1 MRGGRGRPARCP
13 SSGPPSTRRPSH
25 PGSSSQPFPC
35 VTLPRGE
42 RGNQLLNFKLVRNGR
57 STPCLAKRNSWVS
70 GIETFHRDERPG
82 NPPDRPSCLR
92 SRIHQVCALTTMA
105 TPSITRE
112 NVLAFRQRA
121 THLTRRLPSGRLV
134 EAAFAGLQDS
144 APRSAVLA
152 LYARVKEVSPS
163 AWKDPRFVQVWG
175 PRGAVYVVPAHDVAV
190 FTLGRFPRNSLLG
203 AAVKAAAEKAK
214 RAFRARQARPGRNL
228 SDRAVGVNFRE
239 LRIAS
244 MTGAVRIEWDG
255 ATTSWRLV
263 EPPTEAPELA
273 RLELARRFLRSVGP
287 STPKEFA
294 WWSGGWAGSF
304 GASTR
309 GELSDAQQTFRSLEK
324 ELTEV
329 EFEGQKGW
337 TLRTDRARL
346 ERAVPVETVRLLPAG
361 DPFLASADQA
371 LLVPQP
377 RFRSELWPKSVWPG
391 ALLVNGELVGTWRR
405 QMGRVTVR
413 AWVPLEPEVKEG
425 VEDEVSGMPIESAT
439 KEVRWSAGD
448 VPL

>member
-1 MRGGRGRPARCP
+1 VG
-13 SSGPPSTRRPSH
+13 
-25 PGSSSQPFPC
+25 
-35 VTLPRGE
+35 
-42 RGNQLLNFKLVRNGR
+42 
-57 STPCLAKRNSWVS
+57 
-70 GIETFHRDERPG
+70 
-82 NPPDRPSCLR
+82 
-92 SRIHQVCALTTMA
+92 
-105 TPSITRE
+105 
-112 NVLAFRQRA
+112 
-121 THLTRRLPSGRLV
+121 
-134 EAAFAGLQDS
+134 
-144 APRSAVLA
+144 
-152 LYARVKEVSPS
+152 
-163 AWKDPRFVQVWG
+163 
-175 PRGAVYVVPAHDVAV
+175 V
-190 FTLGRFPRNSLLG
+190 FTLGRFPRDPVFG
-203 AAVKAAAEKAK
+203 AAVRAAAEKAK
-214 RAFRARQARPGRNL
+214 RAFRARQTQPEGVL
-228 SDRAVGVNFRE
+228 SNRAVGVNFRE

-263 EPPTEAPELA
+263 EPPTEGPEPA

-324 ELTEV
+324 ELAEV
-329 EFEGQKGW
+329 EFEGKQGW
-337 TLRTDRARL
+337 TLRTDRSRL

-361 DPFLASADQA
+361 DPFLASADRA

-405 QMGRVTVR
+405 QVGRVTVR
-413 AWVPLEPEVKEG
+413 AWRPLEPKVKEA
-425 VEDEVSGMPIESAT
+425 VEEEVSRMPIEST
-439 KEVRWSAGD
+439 KKEIRWSTRD

>member
-1 MRGGRGRPARCP
+1 
-13 SSGPPSTRRPSH
+13 
-25 PGSSSQPFPC
+25 
-35 VTLPRGE
+35 
-42 RGNQLLNFKLVRNGR
+42 
-57 STPCLAKRNSWVS
+57 
-70 GIETFHRDERPG
+70 
-82 NPPDRPSCLR
+82 
-92 SRIHQVCALTTMA
+92 MA
-105 TPSITRE
+105 IPSITRE

-121 THLTRRLPSGRLV
+121 TYLDNRLPTGRLV

-152 LYARVKEVSPS
+152 LYARVKDVSPS

-175 PRGAVYVVPAHDVAV
+175 PRGAVYVVPGHDVPV
-190 FTLGRFPRNSLLG
+190 FTLGRSPRNPVLG
-203 AAVKAAAEKAK
+203 AAVRAAAEKAK
-214 RAFRARQARPGRNL
+214 RAFRAQPAQPERVL
-228 SDRAVGVNFRE
+228 SDRALGLNFRD

-255 ATTSWRLV
+255 ASTSWRLV
-263 EPPTEAPELA
+263 EPPTEAAEPA

-304 GASTR
+304 GSATL
-309 GELSDAQQTFRSLEK
+309 GELSDAQQTFSSLDN

-329 EFEGQKGW
+329 ELEGRKRW
-337 TLRTDRARL
+337 ALRTDRSRL

-361 DPFLASADQA
+361 DPYLASADRA

-377 RFRSELWPKSVWPG
+377 RFRAELWPKSVWPG
-391 ALLVNGELVGTWRR
+391 ALMVNCELVGTWRR
-405 QMGRVTVR
+405 QVGRVNVR
-413 AWVPLEPEVKEG
+413 AWRQLEPEVKEA
-425 VEDEVSGMPIESAT
+425 VEVEVSGIPIESAR
-439 KEVRWSAGD
+439 KEVRWSTGD